1 MRVAVLLGGAA
12 LAGGLAGAA
21 LALPVPLAIPVAA
34 QDGVYADVQADAGDA
49 LYEAQCTV
57 CHGELRS
64 IIPEMAALLGDH
76 TFRNAWRGRSLGEMF
91 EYIQETMPQ
100 DAPGTLTA
108 EEAAAIVAAILRGNR
123 VAAGETP
130 LSDDPATLHEIPFDP

>member
-1 MRVAVLLGGAA
+1 MRTSVRPGRAAFA
-12 LAGGLAGAA
+12 LAGTAAGFLAV
-21 LALPVPLAIPVAA
+21 LAFPLAA

-49 LYEAQCTV
+49 LYGDRCTV
-57 CHGELRS
+57 CHGELRA
-64 IIPEMAALLGDH
+64 IVPEMAVLLGDH
-76 TFRNAWRGRSLGEMF
+76 TFRNTWRSRSLGELF

-108 EEAAAIVAAILRGNR
+108 AESAAIVAAILRGNR

-130 LSDDPATLHEIPFDP
+130 LPDDPAALHGIPFDP